1 MARDYIESGK
11 YSPGMMQA
19 RRNALNFYEMWGV
32 YSGQKVTAFSRAL
45 QDGGGEHAVID
56 IWVFRAFDLPASRA
70 NHRVAVE
77 RLRRAARRL
86 QWPVAE
92 AQAAL
97 WVGTRAVCGFTN
109 HDPISMA

>member
-1 MARDYIESGK
+1 MARDYIERGK
-11 YSPGMMQA
+11 YSPGMMQH
-19 RRNALNFYEMWGV
+19 RRNALNYYEMWGV
-32 YSGQKVTAFSRAL
+32 YSGRKVTAFSKAL
-45 QDGGGEHAVID
+45 QDGGGEHAVVD
-56 IWVFRAFDLPASRA
+56 VWVFRAFDLAASRA